1 MSGSNNTTLQSLRDL
16 PDEAVLSDQQTSLL
30 LNVSQDTLQ
39 RLDKAGEGPS
49 PVVKLSPRRKGRTVG
64 TIRRWLQEARVPDAF
79 SPNNKNPRPL
89 DGSSGEIAQPNS
101 PFFSS

>member
-1 MSGSNNTTLQSLRDL
+1 MSGSNNNTTLQSLRDL

-64 TIRRWLQEARVPDAF
+64 TIRRWLQER
-79 SPNNKNPRPL
+79 
-89 DGSSGEIAQPNS
+89 SST
-101 PFFSS
+101 